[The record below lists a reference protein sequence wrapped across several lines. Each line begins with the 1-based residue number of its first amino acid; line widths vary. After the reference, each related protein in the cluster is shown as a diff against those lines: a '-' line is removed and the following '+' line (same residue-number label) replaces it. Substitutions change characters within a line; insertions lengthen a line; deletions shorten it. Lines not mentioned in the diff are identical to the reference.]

1 MARPFSHGA
10 FASICVGARRS
21 ALCDDDPMDQA
32 ALEATAGLRAA
43 LREALGAGPA
53 AARVVALSGGRD
65 SLTLLALLCAVHA
78 EAGHPAPRALHVH
91 HGLAPAADRWAE
103 AVAEQGARL
112 GADTEIVRVRV
123 EAAGEGLEAAA
134 RRARYDAFAARL
146 RRGEQL
152 LLAQHRDDQLETVLL
167 RLLRG
172 AGPRGLAGMPRR
184 RPLGAGALLRPWL
197 DRSGSEIEHA
207 GRALGLRWI
216 EDPAN
221 GAAAVDRSFLRGQ
234 LLPQLRARWP
244 GAEAG
249 ILRAAEAC
257 AETESALTALL
268 PEVPAAGAPLL
279 LARLGAETGRR
290 RALLR
295 AWFASAGLPM
305 PPRARLEELLR
316 QLTAGPDASV
326 AVRFGDM
333 EVRRHDGRL
342 HLVPRERPAP
352 VGARIALEPGAHHL
366 GCGLLELH
374 AVEGDVRALRA
385 DLAHCEVR
393 FRGGGER
400 LRIPGRGG
408 TTLKRLLQETGVAP
422 WERDRVPLLCA
433 GDEVLAVAGV
443 AVCEA
448 GLAAPGAPG
457 LALRWTP
464 DRCVGEGSGCEKEGV
479 VEAPLVGSQE
489 AFR

>member
-1 MARPFSHGA
+1 
-10 FASICVGARRS
+10 
-21 ALCDDDPMDQA
+21 MDQA

-43 LREALGAGPA
+43 LRERLGAGHA
-53 AARVVALSGGRD
+53 SARLVALSGGRD

-78 EAGHPAPRALHVH
+78 EAGTPAPRALHVH
-91 HGLAPAADRWAE
+91 HGLDPAADRWAE

-112 GADTEIVRVRV
+112 GADTEILRVRV
-123 EAAGEGLEAAA
+123 ESAGEGLEAAA
-134 RRARYDAFAARL
+134 RRARYEAFAGRL

-152 LLAQHRDDQLETVLL
+152 LLAQHRDDQLETVFL

-172 AGPRGLAGMPRR
+172 AGPRGLAGMPRS
-184 RPLGAGALLRPWL
+184 RPLGAGMLLRPWL
-197 DRSGSEIEHA
+197 DRSGAEIEQA
-207 GRALGLRWI
+207 ARALGLRWI

-221 GAAAVDRSFLRGQ
+221 GAPAVDRAFLRGQ

-257 AETESALTALL
+257 AETESALAALL
-268 PEVPAAGAPLL
+268 PEVPAAGAPLT
-279 LARLGAETGRR
+279 LARLGAGTERR
-290 RALLR
+290 RAVLR

-316 QLTAGPDASV
+316 QLAAGPDAV
-326 AVRFGDM
+326 IAVRFGAV
-333 EVRRHDGRL
+333 EVRRHAGRL
-342 HLVPRERPAP
+342 HLVARERPAP
-352 VGARIALEPGAHHL
+352 SGARIALVPGAHHL

-374 AVEGDVRALRA
+374 AAVGDARALRA

-393 FRGGGER
+393 FRDAGER
-400 LRIPGRGG
+400 LRLPGRGG
-408 TTLKRLLQETGVAP
+408 TTLKRLLQESGVPP

-448 GLAAPGAPG
+448 GRAAPGAPG
-457 LALRWTP
+457 LVLRWTP
-464 DRCVGEGSGCEKEGV
+464 DRCVGEGPGADREGV
-479 VEAPLVGSQE
+479 VEAPSVGSQD
-489 AFR
+489 ALR